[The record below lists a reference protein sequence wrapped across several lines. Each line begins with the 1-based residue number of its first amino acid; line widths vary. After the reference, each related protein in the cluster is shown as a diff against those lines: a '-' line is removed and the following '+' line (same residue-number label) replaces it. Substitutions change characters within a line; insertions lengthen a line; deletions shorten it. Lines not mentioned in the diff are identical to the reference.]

1 MSYQYYNANAKNNF
15 IDDCVI
21 RSISVA
27 EGKSWDETYEE
38 LSILARKEG
47 LLFSSVP
54 FVEDYLDSK
63 YNRTCCKSTKV
74 GDFVRNHPYGI
85 YLITM
90 DGHITCSYY
99 GTIVDTF
106 DCSNRIMKCAWKVSR

>member
-1 MSYQYYNANAKNNF
+1 MYRYYNANSKNNF

-27 EGKSWDETYEE
+27 EGKTWDEVYEE
-38 LSILARKEG
+38 LSTLAREKG

-54 FVEDYLDSK
+54 FVEDYLDKK
-63 YNRTCCKSTKV
+63 YYRVCFKSTSV
-74 GDFVRNHPYGI
+74 GEFAERHPKGI

-90 DGHITCSYY
+90 NGHITCSYY

-106 DCSNRIMKCAWKVSR
+106 DCRNRTMKCAWKVSR

>member
-1 MSYQYYNANAKNNF
+1 MFKYYNANKKNNF

-21 RSISVA
+21 RAISVA
-27 EGKSWDETYEE
+27 EGKTWDETYEE

-54 FVEDYLDSK
+54 FVENYLD
-63 YNRTCCKSTKV
+63 NRYKKV
-74 GDFVRNHPYGI
+74 YHNSRTVGEFADSHKKGI

-90 DGHITCSYY
+90 NGHITCCYY
-99 GTIVDTF
+99 GVIIDTF
-106 DCSNRIMKCAWKVSR
+106 NPKNRLMKSAWKVTR